1 MSAQPGAGAGANGG
15 VAIGID
21 VGGTKIAAGVVASD
35 GSVLARARYATPSD
49 ARQIE
54 PLLARIV
61 RELADAD
68 ALDAPRVG
76 IGAAGLITPDGVVR
90 YAPNIDWVD
99 FPLARVLE
107 ADLGTPV
114 MVDND
119 ANVAAWG
126 EYRCGAAVEAH
137 SSMIMV
143 TIGTG
148 VGGGLVLGDRLIRGA
163 HGMAAEFGHIAI
175 TERDDPCACGGIGHF
190 EALASGSAIGR
201 FAREGI
207 SSGEAPSDS
216 ILHRHDLDTITGKIV
231 TVAAH
236 EGDPFARE
244 VIATAGRWLGVGVAS
259 LINAL
264 DPEIVVIGGGAM
276 EAGELLLEPARKT
289 ANEGI
294 LGREHRPVPP
304 IVRAQLADDAGVVG
318 AALLALGR

>member
-1 MSAQPGAGAGANGG
+1 MTAQAGDGATGG
-15 VAIGID
+15 VAVGVD
-21 VGGTKIAAGVVASD
+21 VGGTKIAAGLVAAD
-35 GSVLARARYATPSD
+35 GSVITRARYDTPRD

-54 PLLARIV
+54 PVLVKIV
-61 RELADAD
+61 RDFAEAHDLSS
-68 ALDAPRVG
+68 PRVG

-99 FPLARVLE
+99 YPLQRIVE
-107 ADLGTPV
+107 ADLGVPV

-126 EYRCGAAVEAH
+126 EYRCGAAAAAE
-137 SSMIMV
+137 SSMLMV

-148 VGGGLVLGDRLIRGA
+148 VGGGLVLGDTLIRGA
-163 HGMAAEFGHIAI
+163 HGMAAEFGHIVI
-175 TERDDPCACGGIGHF
+175 TERDDPCACGGLGHL

-207 SSGEAPSDS
+207 AAGTAPSDS
-216 ILHRHDLDTITGKIV
+216 ALRHHAVETITGKVV

-236 EGDPFARE
+236 AGDAYARD
-244 VIATAGRWLGVGVAS
+244 VIGTSGRWLGVGIAS

-264 DPEIVVIGGGAM
+264 DPEIVVVGGGAI
-276 EAGELLLEPARKT
+276 EAGELLLEPARKA
-289 ANEGI
+289 ANDGI

>member
-1 MSAQPGAGAGANGG
+1 MSAQAEGPHAAGG
-15 VAIGID
+15 VAVGID
-21 VGGTKIAAGVVASD
+21 VGGTKIAAGLVAGD
-35 GSVLARARYATPSD
+35 GTVLTRARYETPRD

-54 PLLARIV
+54 PLLVRIV
-61 RELADAD
+61 REFAEQHDLES
-68 ALDAPRVG
+68 PRVG
-76 IGAAGLITPDGVVR
+76 IGAAGLITPAGVVR

-114 MVDND
+114 LVDND

-126 EYRCGAAVEAH
+126 EYRRGAAAEAQ

-207 SSGEAPSDS
+207 ASGSAPADS
-216 ILHRHDLDTITGKIV
+216 VLRRHDLDTITGKVV
-231 TVAAH
+231 TIAAH
-236 EGDPFARE
+236 EGDVFARD

-264 DPEIVVIGGGAM
+264 DPEIVVVGGGAM
-276 EAGELLLEPARKT
+276 EAGDLLLEPARKT
-289 ANEGI
+289 AHEGI

-318 AALLALGR
+318 AALLALDR